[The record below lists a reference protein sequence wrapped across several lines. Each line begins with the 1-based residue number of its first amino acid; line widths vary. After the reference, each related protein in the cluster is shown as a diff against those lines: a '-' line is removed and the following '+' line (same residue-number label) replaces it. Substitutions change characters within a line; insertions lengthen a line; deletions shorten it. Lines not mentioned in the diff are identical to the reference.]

1 MSQNSN
7 PYRKDFPFF
16 VAEDQKPLPLA
27 YLDNAATTQKPYAT
41 LLAEKAYYESKNA
54 NPHRGAY
61 DLSVEATLLL
71 EETRDLVKQYFSVPK
86 EGEII
91 FTKGATESLNLLA
104 YSYGLTHL
112 QEGDEILLP
121 ISEHHSN
128 LVTWQMVAKQKGC
141 KLIYLNLNEE
151 GNISLSEVREKISS
165 RTKLVTMAQV
175 SNVTGSIYPVAEV
188 IRLAH
193 EKGAKVIVDGTQAV
207 PHLTIHLNEL
217 NPDFYVFSG
226 HKLYGPMGVG
236 VLYGKREL
244 LEEMSPFLYGGD
256 MIEYVE
262 DYASTYAPVPQKFE
276 AGTQNM
282 GSIAG
287 LGGALQYLI
296 QKDQKQLFAYEEE
309 LGAYLLE
316 QLQQVPYL
324 KLVSNPTSHNRIGV
338 VPFMIEDVHPHDV
351 VTILNQDRIAIRAGH
366 HCAQPLHRYLDVP
379 ASCRASISFYN
390 TKEEVDRLRDSLKG
404 VRRWFGYGSK

>member
-16 VAEDQKPLPLA
+16 VAEDQKPIPLA

-128 LVTWQMVAKQKGC
+128 LVPWQMVAKQKGC

-193 EKGAKVIVDGTQAV
+193 EKGAKVIVDG
-207 PHLTIHLNEL
+207 
-217 NPDFYVFSG
+217 DRKS
-226 HKLYGPMGVG
+226 
-236 VLYGKREL
+236 
-244 LEEMSPFLYGGD
+244 
-256 MIEYVE
+256 
-262 DYASTYAPVPQKFE
+262 
-276 AGTQNM
+276 
-282 GSIAG
+282 
-287 LGGALQYLI
+287 
-296 QKDQKQLFAYEEE
+296 
-309 LGAYLLE
+309 
-316 QLQQVPYL
+316 
-324 KLVSNPTSHNRIGV
+324 V
-338 VPFMIEDVHPHDV
+338 V
-351 VTILNQDRIAIRAGH
+351 
-366 HCAQPLHRYLDVP
+366 
-379 ASCRASISFYN
+379 
-390 TKEEVDRLRDSLKG
+390 
-404 VRRWFGYGSK
+404 